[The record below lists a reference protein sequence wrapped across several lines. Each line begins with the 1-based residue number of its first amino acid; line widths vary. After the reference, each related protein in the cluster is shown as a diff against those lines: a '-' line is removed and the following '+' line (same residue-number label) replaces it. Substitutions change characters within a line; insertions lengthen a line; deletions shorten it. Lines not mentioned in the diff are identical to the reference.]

1 MAGAAAGSLS
11 TRCTARGT
19 WTRRSSSAVH
29 CACSGYPSALTIRA
43 TRTLLLLFLVCAV
56 LPAAVQSYSDRTHDS
71 KVFGEARHYRIFLP
85 RDYET
90 STQRYP
96 VIYYFHGHSDRYTLE
111 KYDGGLDTV
120 PKIAA
125 FAATHGVIVVAAD
138 GYIAKDY
145 TGFYGGSPYDV
156 RIDGGQFDYG
166 EYFLELVR
174 HIDATWRT
182 LTGRRYRATSGLS
195 MGGFTS
201 LYLSARYPDLVGS
214 ASSFNSG
221 PEFFAGEPGR
231 RSLWRPK
238 DHVLN
243 HEHTMVRLIR
253 ASGDFISQYH
263 EETRAAYAATP
274 SVDFEYRQD
283 EYHRHWATSIAET
296 FDFHMRAFSN
306 AALDTVPAEWNY
318 TSAQRDFE
326 AWGYRVR
333 AEIAE
338 PALISLQHA
347 SQRGFRLTTRR
358 WAPDGPPASCSSLE
372 VRTSPLYRPG
382 ASYRVLDYAF
392 ADGKS
397 TSRETQA
404 GADGRL
410 SIKTDCGGHEISLT
424 GPGAGAQAPEL
435 LPLSEKDLPR
445 LAPGVAVR
453 LPIRVL
459 NPRGSELKEF
469 HAELTSAYPTVEI
482 LRGKSGIQRLG
493 SGEVAD
499 LSQAFQVRFTSA
511 EGDFARVRLDLTLH
525 FDGDEVQRSFDVL
538 VAPPDLAAPAEIAVL
553 DGRTQTFPVFRQ
565 KGNQGG
571 GASIQRTVTEGK
583 GNGNGVLEPGEEAT
597 IWVKRLQGLD
607 PFDKNNWCRA
617 KVYADSPW
625 LTEVSDIQEEK
636 QREWTGAQNRTS
648 LIRLSREIPAQ
659 AEVPLV
665 LDCESWSFTFT
676 PDVRYGKEP
685 LYQAF
690 QLHKHHLFAWTWRTT
705 KSSSDHS
712 KE

>member
-1 MAGAAAGSLS
+1 M
-11 TRCTARGT
+11 R
-19 WTRRSSSAVH
+19 
-29 CACSGYPSALTIRA
+29 
-43 TRTLLLLFLVCAV
+43 LLLLLPLIFPV
-56 LPAAVQSYSDRTHDS
+56 LSVGAQPYSDHKHDS
-71 KVFGEARHYRIFLP
+71 KVFGEARNYRIFLP
-85 RDYET
+85 ADYTT
-90 STQRYP
+90 SAKRYP

-111 KYDGGLDTV
+111 KYDNGLDTV

-125 FAATHGVIVVAAD
+125 FVAAHDVIVVAAD
-138 GYIAKDY
+138 GYVAKDY
-145 TGFYGGSPYDV
+145 AGFYGGTPYDV
-156 RIDGGQFDYG
+156 RIGGGQFDYG

-221 PEFFAGEPGR
+221 PEFYAGEPGR

-253 ASGDFISQYH
+253 ASGDYISQYH

-274 SVDFEYRQD
+274 SVDFEFRQD

-296 FDFHMRAFSN
+296 FDFHERAFSN

-318 TSAQRDFE
+318 TSAHRDFG

-358 WAPDGPPASCSSLE
+358 WAPDGPPASCASLE

-397 TSRETQA
+397 TSRETVA

-410 SIKTDCGGHEISLT
+410 SIKTDCGGHEIGLT
-424 GPGAGAQAPEL
+424 GPGAGGQAPEL
-435 LPLSEKDLPR
+435 LPLSAKDFPR
-445 LAPGVAVR
+445 LAADVPVR
-453 LPIRVL
+453 LPIRVV
-459 NPRGSELKEF
+459 NPRASEVKEF
-469 HAELTSAYPTVEI
+469 RAELTSAYPAVEI
-482 LRGKSGIQRLG
+482 LQGKSAVQCLG

-499 LSQAFQVRFTSA
+499 LSQAFQVRFTAA
-511 EGDFARVRLDLTLH
+511 EGEFARVRLELTLH

-538 VAPPDLAAPAEIAVL
+538 VAPANLSLPVEVAVL

-565 KGNQGG
+565 AGNHGG

-625 LTEVSDIQEEK
+625 LTEVADIQEEK

-648 LIRLSREIPAQ
+648 LIRLSRETPAQ
-659 AEVPLV
+659 AEIPLI
-665 LDCESWSFTFT
+665 LDCESWSFTYT

-690 QLHKHHLFAWTWRTT
+690 QLHKHHLFAWKWKTA
-705 KSSSDHS
+705 KLFSDHS